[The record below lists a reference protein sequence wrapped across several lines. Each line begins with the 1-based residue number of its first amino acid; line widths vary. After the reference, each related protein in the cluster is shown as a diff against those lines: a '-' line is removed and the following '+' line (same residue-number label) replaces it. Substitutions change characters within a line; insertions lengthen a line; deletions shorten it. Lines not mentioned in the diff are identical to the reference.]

1 MSCVCRFWGLLAIL
15 LTQRFCK
22 AWWRIED
29 SLNEFKI
36 AMTMRAVQITIARPG
51 RRFDIPSELPV
62 SAESDLEMIATA
74 LVDELR
80 IEMGD

>member
-1 MSCVCRFWGLLAIL
+1 
-15 LTQRFCK
+15 
-22 AWWRIED
+22 
-29 SLNEFKI
+29 
-36 AMTMRAVQITIARPG
+36 MTMRAVQITIARPG